1 MNFRISALV
10 LAIIFLTISCTK
22 DKKSYL
28 DEEVMNSVRE
38 SSPNNDAAYY
48 IMPESGDYAALPNQ
62 DVNNPI
68 TKEKV
73 NLGRL
78 LFFETG
84 LAQHSNN
91 DACYETYSC
100 ATCHVPSKGFLPGR
114 FQGIADGASG
124 FGNQGDTRV
133 LVDGYSPFDIDAQG
147 TRPLTVMNA
156 TYVTNTLWSGTF
168 GANDKNIGTED
179 KWIGSAEINHT
190 GLSGLEA
197 QNIENFELHRMA
209 IDEKVLDGFA
219 YRGVFDFAFPDIPK
233 SERYTTTTAS
243 FALSAY
249 LRSLLTNEA
258 PFQEFLK
265 GDSEAIT
272 ESQKLGAML
281 FFGKAG
287 CADCH
292 NGPAFSNMN
301 FYALG
306 TADLYERGGLN
317 TSADD
322 VRIRGRA
329 AFTGDEKD
337 MFKFKVPQLYNL
349 QSYETFFHGS
359 SKESIEEVIKFK
371 LVAQSENTNVPQEMM
386 DLSAVYLSPEEQVQ
400 LIDFLSNALYDDNMD
415 RYVPTGVLSGY
426 CFPNNDP
433 QSRIDIGCD

>member
-1 MNFRISALV
+1 MNFKISALC
-10 LAIIFLTISCTK
+10 LAIIFFTISCTK

-28 DEEVMNSVRE
+28 DEQVFEAVRQ
-38 SSPNNDAAYY
+38 SAPNNDPTYY
-48 IMPESGDYAALPNQ
+48 IMPESTDYSALPNQ
-62 DVNNPI
+62 DPNNPI

-84 LAQHSNN
+84 LAQHSQNE
-91 DACYETYSC
+91 ACYETYSC

-114 FQGIADGASG
+114 FQGIADGAAG
-124 FGNQGDTRV
+124 FGYLGSTRE
-133 LVDGYSPFDIDAQG
+133 LVDGYAPTDIDAQG
-147 TRPLTVMNA
+147 TRPLTVMNS

-168 GANDKNIGTED
+168 GANDRNVGTED
-179 KWIGSAEINHT
+179 KWTGLAEVNHT

-209 IDEKVLDGFA
+209 INEKVLDEYA

-233 SERYTTTTAS
+233 SERYTTRTAS

-249 LRSLLTNEA
+249 LRTLLTNEA
-258 PFQEFLK
+258 PFQDFLK
-265 GDSEAIT
+265 GESEALT

-287 CADCH
+287 CVDCH

-322 VRIRGRA
+322 ERIRGRA
-329 AFTGDEKD
+329 SFTENEQD

-349 QSYETFFHGS
+349 QAYETFFHGS
-359 SKESIEEVIKFK
+359 SKESIEEVVKFK
-371 LVAQSENTNVPQEMM
+371 LVAQSENANVPQEKME
-386 DLSAVYLSPEEQVQ
+386 LSAVYLSPEEQGQ
-400 LIDFLSNALYDDNMD
+400 LIDFLTNALYDSDME
-415 RYVPTGVLSGY
+415 RYMPPGVLSGH
-426 CFPNNDP
+426 CFPNNDA
-433 QSRIDIGCD
+433 QSKIDIGCE

>member
-1 MNFRISALV
+1 MNIRLSALS
-10 LAIIFLTISCTK
+10 LAIILLIISCTK
-22 DKKSYL
+22 DKKSFL
-28 DEEVMNSVRE
+28 DEQVLETVRQ
-38 SSPNNDAAYY
+38 SAPNADHSYY
-48 IMPESGDYAALPNQ
+48 IMPASDDYAALPNQ
-62 DVNNPI
+62 DPNNPI
-68 TKEKV
+68 TKDKV

-84 LAQHSNN
+84 LAQHAQE
-91 DACYETYSC
+91 DVCYETYSC

-114 FQGIADGASG
+114 FQGIADGAAG
-124 FGNQGDTRV
+124 FGDQGSTRA
-133 LVDGYSPFDIDAQG
+133 LVDGYTSTDIDAQG
-147 TRPLTVMNA
+147 ARPLTVMNV

-168 GANDKNIGTED
+168 GANDRNEGTED
-179 KWIGSAEINHT
+179 KWTGAAQVNHT
-190 GLSGLEA
+190 DLSGLEA

-209 IDEKVLDGFA
+209 INEKVLDDFA

-233 SERYTTTTAS
+233 SERYTTRTAS

-249 LRSLLTNEA
+249 LRTLLTNEA
-258 PFQEFLK
+258 PFQNFLK
-265 GDSEAIT
+265 GAYDALT

-287 CADCH
+287 CSDCH

-306 TADLYERGGLN
+306 TADLYEIGGLN

-329 AFTGDEKD
+329 SFTQEASD

-349 QSYETFFHGS
+349 QDYETFFHGS
-359 SKESIEEVIKFK
+359 SKESIEEVLEFK
-371 LVAQSENTNVPQEMM
+371 MNALSENVHVAQDMM
-386 DLSAVYLSPEEQVQ
+386 ELSPVYLTEQEQGQ
-400 LIDFLSNALYDDNMD
+400 LIDFLSNALYDDNMN

-426 CFPNNDP
+426 CFPNNDT
-433 QSRIDIGCD
+433 QSRLDIGCE